1 MNQYAQFETHTNP
14 MKHSG
19 LGIASFIISLL
30 NGVLMLI
37 LVIAS
42 AAMVNEGLTEN
53 DPGMQLLGVVLLGS
67 VILTMVGGVFGIIT
81 CFFIWIGHNNI
92 RYVIYF
98 SIFNFRLTH
107 IHFCCGIIC
116 ARCCIC

>member
-1 MNQYAQFETHTNP
+1 MNQYAQFATHTNP

-67 VILTMVGGVFGIIT
+67 VVLTMVGGIFGIIT
-81 CFFIWIGHNNI
+81 CFQKT
-92 RYVIYF
+92 RK
-98 SIFNFRLTH
+98 IFF
-107 IHFCCGIIC
+107 GIIGLVLN
-116 ARCCIC
+116 AMTFLGIIILMIIGIAEGA

>member
-1 MNQYAQFETHTNP
+1 MNHYAQFETHTNP

-81 CFFIWIGHNNI
+81 CFQKTHKK
-92 RYVIYF
+92 
-98 SIFNFRLTH
+98 IF
-107 IHFCCGIIC
+107 GIIGLILN
-116 ARCCIC
+116 AMTFLGIIILMIIGIAEGA

>member
-53 DPGMQLLGVVLLGS
+53 DPGIQLLGVVLLGS
-67 VILTMVGGVFGIIT
+67 VVLTMVGGVFGIIT
-81 CFFIWIGHNNI
+81 CFQKT
-92 RYVIYF
+92 RKK
-98 SIFNFRLTH
+98 IF
-107 IHFCCGIIC
+107 GIIGLILN
-116 ARCCIC
+116 AMTFLGIIILMIIGIAEGA